1 MPLVKV
7 LHHDLPSV
15 FAPGAASSR
24 AGDFFTRR
32 RLLRADQLSTG
43 LYPKDFVSSRWVS
56 AIRSRLG
63 PLVGGLFDF
72 CGACVGGGGP
82 AGQESQGFLVGCV
95 GFGGEHVEP

>member
-15 FAPGAASSR
+15 VAPAVS
-24 AGDFFTRR
+24 DFFTRR
-32 RLLRADQLSTG
+32 RLLRADRLSTG
-43 LYPKDFVSSRWVS
+43 LDPKDFVSSRCGDT
-56 AIRSRLG
+56 SRLG